1 MGKLVKQLGLDA
13 MGSTFTGPPSHINSH
28 SDFRPLFNEVFV
40 FFFFSKLL
48 QDCLRALTN
57 QTVHELFLLLL
68 LLLSHFCRVRLCVTP

>member
-1 MGKLVKQLGLDA
+1 MPWVLLLLGPLLILTLIL
-13 MGSTFTGPPSHINSH
+13 TFGPCLMR
-28 SDFRPLFNEVFV
+28 FLC